1 MVRKGIFKYTANGV
15 YKYGF
20 LRVWILGLVFFSK
33 AALMVALFQHI
44 YIWVHFYFTEL
55 PDLKFIPTSGFN
67 TLPIAIG
74 TASKYK
80 RLFPFNASWA
90 CLAGQAG
97 LPRGNLLMQRIV

>member
-1 MVRKGIFKYTANGV
+1 V
-15 YKYGF
+15 YYKND
-20 LRVWILGLVFFSK
+20 LFFIS
-33 AALMVALFQHI
+33 
-44 YIWVHFYFTEL
+44 TN
-55 PDLKFIPTSGFN
+55 GFN

-97 LPRGNLLMQRIV
+97 LPRGNLLIDHYSLSNMMISFGNL